1 MKGDEEDDENEK
13 ERSTPM
19 GFYHYAQSYREAA
32 NLLTN
37 TDKTLRKATHPEA
50 PIRFLYY
57 HAIELYLKA
66 FLRRHDYTPREL
78 ATRKFGHD
86 TLRLSNKVAK
96 LGIHFDDEDVQA
108 FKMMRKTDAVI
119 RSRYIQT
126 GSYNW
131 PTLEALDRVCES
143 LRQLIGEELRKG
155 GVMVRI

>member
-66 FLRRHDYTPREL
+66 FLRTHDYTPREL

-86 TLRLSNKVAK
+86 TLRLSKKVAK
-96 LGIHFDDEDVQA
+96 LGIHFDDKDVQVLA
-108 FKMMRKTDAVI
+108 EGW
-119 RSRYIQT
+119 S
-126 GSYNW
+126 
-131 PTLEALDRVCES
+131 
-143 LRQLIGEELRKG
+143 G
-155 GVMVRI
+155 GYSNCHDQVPAG